1 MPSSPSWHRFCSNR
15 RFLYSLE
22 SAISWLPFATSPS
35 YTSSRCG
42 SKLSCCRPPPL
53 LVSKQHDVSRYLSLK
68 IACRFPSLAEQHLYV
83 DRIHGCWVYPLF
95 QPTFASCSPLTCRWS
110 MHRTGKYKFINM
122 TFGIFPFIATA
133 LISTMN
139 EHSSPARLWLSIVR
153 HDPTGCSAS
162 L

>member
-83 DRIHGCWVYPLF
+83 NRIHFCWVCALSRLSF
-95 QPTFASCSPLTCRWS
+95 TFHSLPTRRWS
-110 MHRTGKYKFINM
+110 MHRTGKYKFINL
-122 TFGIFPFIATA
+122 TFGILPFIATM

-139 EHSSPARLWLSIVR
+139 ENSSPARLWLSIVR
-153 HDPTGCSAS
+153 TTTPQTA
-162 L
+162 